1 MTLNQVVSVGA
12 RSFFRPSLIS
22 WLSILPSKLN
32 ESRHSICLNLKIID
46 CYSQY
51 IGKELVD
58 ADDEERLDKFV
69 CRIPQL
75 FLQQFH

>member
-1 MTLNQVVSVGA
+1 MGA
-12 RSFFRPSLIS
+12 LWFLLEPDLFSGLLLRS

-58 ADDEERLDKFV
+58 ADDEERLDEFV
-69 CRIPQL
+69 CMIPEL